1 MIYINGSTTIHLRI
15 YEHLKIKL
23 TSWLSFQLE
32 FTFITKT
39 ILPNSRYLE
48 VFIYRT
54 CEKLKSFMYI

>member
-39 ILPNSRYLE
+39 ILPNSGYLE